1 MSRHLGAKQN
11 NRFFKV
17 LTLSIVVL
25 LIPGLSNAAGFTMG
39 DPVSYTEDAPA
50 VSVLPDFALADT
62 SQSYAG
68 QNVTFALDGSYGA
81 GEVLSFTQGEP
92 SISAG
97 VIRVQGTTIFKG
109 NGTTASAI
117 GTVDPTFDGEA
128 NNLKV
133 SFTNTFTNGD
143 FSNGTTG
150 WSISTQR
157 TFLGYALANG
167 TVVTSGATV
176 IGGFPAPVDY
186 LWGPNAIGGNTPS
199 ANDRDRTPM
208 SSSSFAFNTD
218 NGKLTLEMES
228 GTCQTG
234 YCVARGPRVISE
246 SSVYL
251 GLGDAVSFDWQGLQG
266 GDSYDVFGYLLNTEN
281 GKAIRLIDET
291 GNINQNVSGKVAVT
305 LGVARNESGY
315 FAQADL
321 SKRRTDLKDYSKP
334 DTLPFPRVGTSVY
347 DDTKF
352 TDGTDITAGN
362 YRFVFIAGTYDDNG
376 FTGVGADFVIDN
388 VAVSSS
394 SDSTV
399 TAADVQALA
408 RLLTYSNS
416 NAASGTTSRSLTFAS
431 SLSDTGSPV
440 SISVTSVNDAP
451 VLASVAAHTYNDTSA
466 VDTFTNHTGT
476 LSATDE
482 ESDPISFGLT
492 DATVSGTTA
501 TLTRALGIMSLNTA
515 SGAFTFTPNQGA
527 INALDSDT
535 STSFTFTAS
544 DGLLSSSQTF
554 TVNIVA
560 TVDALAGPPVISSI
574 APASG
579 ALTISFS
586 APASSGTSEIINYQY
601 STDGTTF
608 FALSTASTS
617 TSIRITTESDGVTEL
632 VNGTAYPISLKAVN
646 STGASVASNSVTGT
660 PAVPVAPPPPPAPGS
675 TAVAPTPSPSPT
687 PAASPRPRNRP
698 LPGINVP
705 NSNQPSGSDSA
716 ASGTSTSAQPTPV
729 TRPSGPAQA
738 LLEKIREAEQRIAA
752 PEPAGSTLSEFLQQN
767 PEVGQVSELGFVALN
782 PAQSFVTRD
791 GVPQQV
797 AMAPNETLTGYLFEG
812 PDFSLSIG
820 ATTVDGAPL
829 AMNSAGSIVMT
840 TNQLATVE
848 GFGYSPSS
856 KVVIWLFSEPVKLGE
871 LQTDARGNF
880 QGSFAMPADLAIGN
894 HTIQVS
900 GVSSLGETK
909 SVLMGVVIKEPQTAF
924 AATIEQALGSVWTY
938 VIALGGFGLLFLLL
952 ALLSSS
958 RKSGGIRVAGRPLRV
973 S

>member
-1 MSRHLGAKQN
+1 M
-11 NRFFKV
+11 
-17 LTLSIVVL
+17 
-25 LIPGLSNAAGFTMG
+25 PGLSNAAGFTMG
-39 DPVSYTEDAPA
+39 DPVSYTEEAPA
-50 VSVLPDFALADT
+50 VSVLSDFALTDAN
-62 SQSYAG
+62 QSYAG
-68 QNVTFALDGSYGA
+68 QNITFALDGTYGA
-81 GEVLSFTQGEP
+81 GEVLSFTESTP
-92 SISAG
+92 SITAG
-97 VIRVQGTTIFKG
+97 VITVQGTTVFKG

-117 GTVDPTFDGEA
+117 GTIDPTLDGEA

-133 SFTNTFTNGD
+133 SFTNAFTNGD
-143 FSNGTTG
+143 FSNGLAG
-150 WSISTQR
+150 WSVSAAR
-157 TFLGYALANG
+157 VFLGYSLADG
-167 TVVTSGATV
+167 TLITEGTST
-176 IGGFPAPVDY
+176 IGGFQAPIDY
-186 LWGPNAIGGNTPS
+186 LFGPNNIPTSGSGS
-199 ANDRDRTPM
+199 SIYDRDRSPSSGTF
-208 SSSSFAFNTD
+208 SSSTAD
-218 NGKLTLEMES
+218 EKLKLSLS
-228 GTCQTG
+228 GANCQSGGG
-234 YCVARGPRVISE
+234 YCVVRGPSVISQ

-251 GLGDAVSFDWQGLQG
+251 GLGDSVSFDWSAAHVS
-266 GDSYDVFGYLLNTEN
+266 DSFDVFGYLLNTSN
-281 GKAIRLIDET
+281 GKSIRLIDET
-291 GNINQNVSGKVAVT
+291 GTLGFNASGKVSVT
-305 LGVARNESGY
+305 LGVTRNETGY
-315 FAQADL
+315 FASGTRRLDL
-321 SKRRTDLKDYSKP
+321 RDYSNAA
-334 DTLPFPRVGTSVY
+334 TSVRVGKSIY

-362 YRFVFIAGTYDDNG
+362 YRFVFIAGSYDDNG
-376 FTGVGADFVIDN
+376 ARGLGADFVIDN
-388 VAVSSS
+388 VTVSSS

-416 NAASGTTSRSLTFAS
+416 NATSGTTSRSLTFAS

-451 VLASVAAHTYNDTSA
+451 VLASVAAHTYTDTSA

-501 TLTRALGIMSLNTA
+501 TLTRALGTMSLNTA

-560 TVDALAGPPVISSI
+560 TVDALAGPPVISSV

-579 ALTISFS
+579 ALTIGFS

-608 FALSTASTS
+608 LALNPTSTN

-675 TAVAPTPSPSPT
+675 TAVTPTPSPSPT

-698 LPGINVP
+698 LPGITVP
-705 NSNQPSGSDSA
+705 NSNQPSGSDAA
-716 ASGTSTSAQPTPV
+716 ASETSTSAQPGPV
-729 TRPSGPAQA
+729 ARPSGPAAA

-752 PEPAGSTLSEFLQQN
+752 PEPAGSVLSEFLQQN

-782 PAQSFVTRD
+782 PAQSFVTKD

-797 AMAPNETLTGYLFEG
+797 EVAPNETLTGYLFEG

-820 ATTVDGAPL
+820 ATTVDGAPVEID
-829 AMNSAGSIVMT
+829 SSGSIVMSSS
-840 TNQLATVE
+840 QLATDE

-880 QGSFAMPADLAIGN
+880 QGSVAMPADLAIGN
-894 HTIQVS
+894 HTIEVS

-958 RKSGGIRVAGRPLRV
+958 RKSGGIRVSGRPLRV